1 MTAGTSITLAG
12 INRLKI
18 GSLAQGGKG
27 CLPNTEGDGS
37 HLEAK
42 KKRGGEEI
50 EDLCSKL
57 YEKAFVH
64 LGGVQ
69 GRLRENSV

>member
-37 HLEAK
+37 HFEAK
-42 KKRGGEEI
+42 KKKGGG
-50 EDLCSKL
+50 SK
-57 YEKAFVH
+57 
-64 LGGVQ
+64 
-69 GRLRENSV
+69 